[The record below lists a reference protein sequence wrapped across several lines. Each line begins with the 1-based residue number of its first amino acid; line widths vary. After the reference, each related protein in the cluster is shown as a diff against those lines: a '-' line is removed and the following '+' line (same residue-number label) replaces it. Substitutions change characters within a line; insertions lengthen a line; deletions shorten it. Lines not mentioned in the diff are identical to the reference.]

1 MLTRR
6 TLPLRNVRFYA
17 RTQFPVMLGV
27 MLATAVLTGSLVIGD
42 SLRGSLRDR
51 ALRRLAGV
59 EVTYAGTQFVSQSI
73 AAKLPG
79 KVVPALLLDG
89 SVNAVSPG
97 GDPLS
102 LTRIHVVG
110 VDAAGAAFFDLG
122 DAFGT
127 PDKPRAVVS
136 ARLAEALQLGV
147 GSKLEVGVERMSN
160 VPRSSL
166 LGAKSLDKVAARVA
180 LEVGRVL
187 PADHPANDFDLSPN
201 PRAPVNLFVPL
212 EYLQARV
219 EKPGRVNALL
229 GTGAD
234 VAALNAALAKELTP
248 ADWALRLQTATKPG
262 TYLSVESEQLVLNPA
277 TARAVQ
283 TTAESLGARC
293 EPTLSY
299 LANTI
304 ALGDAPILGRDVGS
318 GRKFLPYSVVA
329 ALNPAAA
336 APLGPF
342 LPPGVAAL
350 ADDEIVLLDW
360 PESPLRGLPVGATLT
375 VAYFKPEMEANAE
388 ETFARFTL
396 KGYVPLAGAADDP
409 SLTPPFPGIT
419 DKLSIGEWESPFE
432 MESKRIQRRDEDYWN
447 RHKTT
452 PKAYI
457 STAAGERL
465 FGSRFGTVT
474 SLRIAPPLGQTP
486 AAFKPALREKLLTT
500 LDPAAAGLVFQPTR
514 ERLLTTSRG
523 GTNFGVMFLLFSG
536 LLIGSTLLL
545 VGLLFR
551 LAVERRAREVGLLL
565 ATGYTPR
572 EVRGIVAS
580 EGMLV
585 AFVGVV
591 LGLLVSV
598 GYADRMLQVLIGL
611 WPDAEVGSY
620 LRLHVSIWTPLI
632 GFELTMLTAWLTIRL
647 SLRGLTHVPPP
658 ALLRGVSCVG
668 DSGLT
673 LATPT
678 RRPWVVLGLVL
689 VAGVASLA
697 VGPTRANPDERA
709 GAFFTG
715 GLLLLA
721 GGLYA
726 LRLFLRRAA
735 GFGAGGLWS
744 LGVRNAARNA
754 ARTLLTAA
762 LVAGSMFLVVSVES
776 FRRKPD
782 DEFAK
787 PTGGSGGLP
796 LLAEADVPI
805 FQPFDR
811 GAGRDDLLEALGV
824 AYQRE
829 EARRSGG
836 PGRTELLA
844 RATADLDG
852 LVVYPFR
859 LRGGDDASCLNLSQA
874 GQPRVLGVPDAI
886 VDRGGFRFTQ
896 TRAATA
902 EERANPWLLLR
913 KPLDA
918 LPDGRVPVPVVAEQ
932 NTVFFMLKT
941 TLGGVVEVPDESGRL
956 VPVRIV
962 GMLQD
967 SVFQS
972 DLVMADA
979 PFRSLFPRQEGYRVF
994 LLDAPAEKREAVARL
1009 LQLGLRSH
1017 GLSVERSADRVATY
1031 QAVVGAYLTTFQL
1044 LGAFGLLLAVLG
1056 LSVVV
1061 LRNVTERAGELALLR
1076 AVGYRFRDLATMVL
1090 AETLFVLAAGLAI
1103 GVAAALAS
1111 VLPNLAL
1118 GGSVPWPRLAGLLAV
1133 TGVTGLVVAL
1143 VVTFAVARLPI
1154 IPALRQD

>member
-1 MLTRR
+1 MRLTRR
-6 TLPLRNVRFYA
+6 TLPLRNVRYHA
-17 RTQFPVMLGV
+17 RQQLPVMLGV
-27 MLATAVLTGSLVIGD
+27 ALATAVLTGSLIVGD
-42 SLRGSLRDR
+42 SLRGSLRER
-51 ALRRLAGV
+51 ALRRLGNV
-59 EVTYAGTQFVSQSI
+59 EASYAGTQFVSQSV
-73 AAKLPG
+73 AVGLPG
-79 KVVPALLLDG
+79 TVVPALLLDG
-89 SVNAVSPG
+89 SVNTVSPG

-102 LTRIHVVG
+102 LTRVHVVG
-110 VDAAGAAFFDLG
+110 LDAAGVAFFDLG
-122 DAFGT
+122 EAFGT
-127 PDKPRAVVS
+127 PDKPRAVAS
-136 ARLAEALQLGV
+136 ARLAEALQLAV
-147 GSKLEVGVERMSN
+147 GSKLEVGVERLSN

-166 LGAKSLDKVAARVA
+166 LGAKSLDKVAARVT
-180 LEVGRVL
+180 LGVGRVL
-187 PADHPANDFDLSPN
+187 PAGHPANDFELSPN

-212 EYLQARV
+212 EYLQSRV

-229 GTGAD
+229 ATGASVED
-234 VAALNAALAKELTP
+234 LNAAFAKALTP
-248 ADWALRLQTATKPG
+248 ADWALRLQTVTKPG

-277 TARAVQ
+277 TARAVREA
-283 TTAESLGARC
+283 AEALGARC

-299 LANTI
+299 LANTVTS
-304 ALGDAPILGRDVGS
+304 GEPPILGRDVGAD
-318 GRKFLPYSVVA
+318 RKYLPYSVVT

-360 PESPLRGLPVGATLT
+360 PESPLRGLPAGSPIS
-375 VAYFKPEMEANAE
+375 VAFFKPEMEVNAE
-388 ETFARFTL
+388 EASATFKL
-396 KGYVPLAGAADDP
+396 KGYVALAGVADDP

-457 STAAGERL
+457 TTAAGERL

-474 SLRIAPPLGQTP
+474 SLRVAPPAGQTP
-486 AAFKPALREKLLTT
+486 LGFEPALRAKLLTT
-500 LDPAAAGLVFQPTR
+500 LDPAAAGLAFQPTR
-514 ERLLTTSRG
+514 ERLLTSSRG
-523 GTNFGVMFLLFSG
+523 GTDFGVMFLLFSG

-551 LAVERRAREVGLLL
+551 LSVERRAKEVGLLL
-565 ATGYTPR
+565 ATGFSPR
-572 EVRGIVAS
+572 EVRGVVTS

-585 AFVGVV
+585 AFVGVT

-598 GYADRMLQVLIGL
+598 GYADRLLQVLIGL

-620 LRLHVSIWTPLI
+620 LRLHVSPWTPLI
-632 GFELTMLTAWLTIRL
+632 GFELTTITAWVTIRFA
-647 SLRGLTHVPPP
+647 LRGLTLVPPP
-658 ALLRGVSCVG
+658 ALLRGVTAVG

-673 LATPT
+673 PATS
-678 RRPWVVLGLVL
+678 RRAWVMLTLLLLG
-689 VAGVASLA
+689 GVAALA

-721 GGLYA
+721 GGLYG

-735 GFGAGGLWS
+735 NFGAGGLGS

-787 PTGGSGGLP
+787 VTGGSGGLP
-796 LLAEADVPI
+796 LLVEADVPI

-811 GAGRDDLLEALGV
+811 SPGRDDLLDALST

-829 EARRSGG
+829 EAKSPGG
-836 PGRTELLA
+836 PVRDELLK
-844 RATADLDG
+844 RATADLEG
-852 LVVYPFR
+852 LVAYPFR

-886 VDRGGFRFTQ
+886 IDRGGFRFTQ
-896 TRAATA
+896 ARAETT

-913 KPLDA
+913 KPLDPLA
-918 LPDGRVPVPVVAEQ
+918 DGRVPVPVVAEQ

-972 DLVMADA
+972 DLVMADG
-979 PFRSLFPRQEGYRVF
+979 PFRTLFPRQEGYRVF
-994 LLDAPAEKREAVARL
+994 LLDAPPEKRDAVARL
-1009 LQLGLRSH
+1009 LPLGLRSH
-1017 GLSVERSADRVATY
+1017 GVSVERSADRVATY

-1061 LRNVTERAGELALLR
+1061 MRNVTERAGELALLR
-1076 AVGYRFRDLATMVL
+1076 AVGYRFRDLAAMVL

-1103 GVAAALAS
+1103 GVVAALAS

-1118 GGSVPWPRLAGLLAV
+1118 GGSIPWPRLAGLLAV
-1133 TGVTGLVVAL
+1133 TGATGLVVAL
-1143 VVTFAVARLPI
+1143 VVTYAVARLPI
-1154 IPALRQD
+1154 IAALRRE